1 MAIVPE
7 LFHLFGISVGSIT
20 ELFRFSGVH
29 LVKRGCKLSVKKFFV
44 GGGGGEGVGITILVP
59 APHTVTCKK
68 SEILARGISATLYP
82 RFPPLPK

>member
-29 LVKRGCKLSVKKFFV
+29 LVKRGCKLSVKRF
-44 GGGGGEGVGITILVP
+44 GGGGEITILVP